1 MAIKNWTVTVE
12 SVKSTAAREL
22 YLNNTNHPNHSDT
35 ERIVNIWGN
44 SQTTLNIQYQCEK
57 RRLEQA
63 MRRKGGRPPTPAME
77 YVFTLPRGIRPSEQQ
92 WQSMLKRIITNL
104 SRSIG
109 VKPSDFN
116 GIVRAVLHQQNQS
129 GTRKQGSGDHLHV
142 VIGKFTNSGHHLKA
156 LQKIGAIHTAKLSF
170 NDAVRAELGISH
182 HSYITQKNCLKS
194 AKKRIPRWKV
204 KAAREE
210 ESQKELIALVQHNLN
225 KVLRQCDKWLN
236 AFEIGDKKQMS
247 RQHNRITKSLSQL
260 AQADVKNEKLFRL
273 VDSMTTSI
281 DTKSKLTQLP
291 KLMKK
296 V

>member
-1 MAIKNWTVTVE
+1 
-12 SVKSTAAREL
+12 
-22 YLNNTNHPNHSDT
+22 
-35 ERIVNIWGN
+35 
-44 SQTTLNIQYQCEK
+44 
-57 RRLEQA
+57 

-77 YVFTLPRGIRPSEQQ
+77 YVFTLPKGIRPSEQQ

-142 VIGKFTNSGHHLKA
+142 VIGKFTNTGHHLKD

-182 HSYITQKNCLKS
+182 HSYITQKNYLKS
-194 AKKRIPRWKV
+194 AKKRVPRWKV
-204 KAAREE
+204 KAVRDR
-210 ESQKELIALVQHNLN
+210 ESQEELTALVQHNLN
-225 KVLRQCDKWLN
+225 KVLKQCDKWLN

-247 RQHNRITKSLSQL
+247 RQHNRINKYLGVLNQEEVTNHKL
-260 AQADVKNEKLFRL
+260 ANLL
-273 VDSMTTSI
+273 DSITMII
-281 DTKSKLTQLP
+281 DERSKKAQLP
-291 KLMKK
+291 KLMKYS
-296 V
+296 